1 MKMLWGFVNSGEV
14 VCTKDSRM
22 VFGAQLTVYETGR
35 KLRKAKV
42 MKKVKVWETGAGK
55 CLEGVLKEGLHEG
68 AVQIQ

>member
-1 MKMLWGFVNSGEV
+1 MV
-14 VCTKDSRM
+14 V
-22 VFGAQLTVYETGR
+22 GARSTVYETGR
-35 KLRKAKV
+35 RQRKARV